1 MAQIINKTVIY
12 AGSGLLIWF
21 AAGSPLRAY
30 GQTVPPPD
38 RERLLNGLTVLYGNR
53 PGDPNVLLKLRVHS
67 GAAFDLAGKSGTM
80 ALLAEAMFP
89 ESTTR
94 EYVVEQLGGR
104 LELSTS
110 YDAIDVSIS
119 GKSSELERMVELLRN
134 AIINL
139 NLSAENV

>member
-12 AGSGLLIWF
+12 AGIGLLIWF
-21 AAGSPLRAY
+21 GAGSPLRAY

-119 GKSSELERMVELLRN
+119 GKSSE
-134 AIINL
+134 
-139 NLSAENV
+139 